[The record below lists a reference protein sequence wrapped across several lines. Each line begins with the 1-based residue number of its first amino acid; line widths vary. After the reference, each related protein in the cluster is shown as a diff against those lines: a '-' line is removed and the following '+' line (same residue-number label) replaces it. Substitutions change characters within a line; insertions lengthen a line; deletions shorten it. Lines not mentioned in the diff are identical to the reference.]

1 MLKNP
6 SLSKDDFRQRN
17 QSHHQMSWAIPV
29 IIEKRGMAYM
39 KKEVEEDE
47 NSTSVVDCVG
57 ALFFQ
62 TSRPEIQAF
71 FKQQHFG

>member
-1 MLKNP
+1 
-6 SLSKDDFRQRN
+6 
-17 QSHHQMSWAIPV
+17 MSGAIPV

>member
-1 MLKNP
+1 
-6 SLSKDDFRQRN
+6 
-17 QSHHQMSWAIPV
+17 MSWAIPV

-57 ALFFQ
+57 ALFFKRAGLKF
-62 TSRPEIQAF
+62 RPFSNNSILADNDDDAQSTF
-71 FKQQHFG
+71 L